1 MRSGSSI
8 LSVLVRASAGSSV
21 LPWSSLD
28 LLWASSAVETAQKLA
43 FMWLRRGIFAKS
55 SVCVVEQ
62 SLAGAV
68 LGRKLRKMNAY
79 ENAALNERAFDLRF
93 FWSSACSPFATPAR
107 HPFSLQI
114 PTTQTR
120 HFAISALFNHT
131 NATFCRAPPRRHAW
145 RPSYASPHRTP
156 PRRHAWRPPSARP
169 RRAPPCRHAWRP
181 PSARLCRAPP
191 RRHAWQPPSA
201 CFRGAPPRRHAW
213 RPPSARFRGVSR
225 RWRRG

>member
-1 MRSGSSI
+1 MSGT
-8 LSVLVRASAGSSV
+8 LNALG
-21 LPWSSLD
+21 LPFE
-28 LLWASSAVETAQKLA
+28 LLWDFLAGKPVQKLA
-43 FMWLRRGIFAKS
+43 FVWLRRGIFAKS

-68 LGRKLRKMNAY
+68 LGRKLQKMISY

-120 HFAISALFNHT
+120 LFSFSALFNHT
-131 NATFCRAPPRRHAW
+131 NASFRRAQPRRHAWRPPSASPHRTPPCRHAWRPSYGSYRRALPCRHAWQPPSARPRRAPPRRHAW
-145 RPSYASPHRTP
+145 RPS
-156 PRRHAWRPPSARP
+156 SARF
-169 RRAPPCRHAWRP
+169 R
-181 PSARLCRAPP
+181 RAPP

-201 CFRGAPPRRHAW
+201 RSCRAPPRRHAW
-213 RPPSARFRGVSR
+213 RPPLRALSR
-225 RWRRG
+225 R

>member
-1 MRSGSSI
+1 M
-8 LSVLVRASAGSSV
+8 SVLVRASAGSSV

-28 LLWASSAVETAQKLA
+28 LLWASSAVEPVQKLA
-43 FMWLRRGIFAKS
+43 FVWLRRGIFAKS

-145 RPSYASPHRTP
+145 RPSYA
-156 PRRHAWRPPSARP
+156 RP
-169 RRAPPCRHAWRP
+169 RRAPPCRHAWQ
-181 PSARLCRAPP
+181 SIYATFCR
-191 RRHAWQPPSA
+191 
-201 CFRGAPPRRHAW
+201 APPRRHAW
-213 RPPSARFRGVSR
+213 RPPSARFRRAPPRRHAWWPPSARFRGVSR